1 MAHFK
6 KKQANTSQEI
16 PTTSMPD
23 IIFILLIFFMV
34 VTVLR
39 EVELLVRQDLTEA
52 ENIERI
58 EEKRL
63 VSYIYVGPEVLPGGN
78 YGETRV
84 QVDDALVASN
94 DLTAIQNVMRQ
105 RRTEEPRLIVS
116 LRVDYESEMGIVSD
130 IKQELRFADAL
141 RINYS
146 TRRSDGSEAL

>member
-6 KKQANTSQEI
+6 KKQAGTSQEI

-39 EVELLVRQDLTEA
+39 EVELLVRQDLTRA

-63 VSYIYVGPEVLPGGN
+63 VSYIYVGPLVLPGGG

-84 QVDDALVASN
+84 QVDDALVDPN
-94 DLTAIQNVMRQ
+94 DFTAIQNVMRQ
-105 RRTEEPRLIVS
+105 RRTDEPRLIVS
-116 LRVDYESEMGIVSD
+116 LRVDSESEMGIVSD
-130 IKQELRFADAL
+130 IKQELRRADAL

-146 TRRSDGSEAL
+146 TLRAEGATEL